1 VQVVEGSQI
10 SASTFGRGNSGSV
23 RILAGDRILFSGIR
37 PDGVSS
43 SAAFSNVNSG
53 AVGNGGN
60 LRLAAPIIEIREGA
74 QLSAS
79 TFGRGNA
86 GRIRVVASDRLT
98 LSGISPTEQFT
109 SAILSRVEAGAVGNS
124 GGIAL
129 LATVVEVRDGAQV
142 SAATLGRGNAG
153 NVRVQS
159 ETRITF
165 AGTSADG
172 RFRSA
177 AFSTVGSQ
185 ATGRGGDLRFITP
198 VLEFLDGTG
207 FSAST
212 FGNGDAGD
220 VRIRVG
226 DRFTLAGTSADGQ
239 FSSVGFSRVEE
250 NAIGSGGDLIISA
263 QRLDLRDGAGLT
275 TSTRGIGGAGDIRI
289 RVSDRLTITGN
300 LPEDPEVQSG
310 LFSQVET
317 TAIGDGGNLN
327 LQAQTL
333 TLDFGVL
340 SARSEGQGTGGNI
353 AIAATDLRLTDQA
366 TISTETF
373 STNGGNILLSIEDL
387 LVLRDNSL
395 ISTEAGTIQ
404 SGGDGGDITL
414 NNADG
419 FIVAVPEENSDI
431 VANAF
436 EGRGG
441 NIRITTQGIF
451 GLEFRDARTPLS
463 DITASSEI
471 GVDGEVEIITPNV
484 DPTQG
489 LVALPTDVVDAT
501 DQIGQVCPRGPGASA
516 QLGRFVVTGRGGIS
530 TSPLDV
536 LDAPEIVVDWLDTR
550 NRPATDPETLPP
562 SQGQPEQP
570 ALVEAR
576 GWVRTGDGRVQ
587 LVATTPRVNG
597 AIASDLS
604 PCPEGISAS

>member
-1 VQVVEGSQI
+1 
-10 SASTFGRGNSGSV
+10 A
-23 RILAGDRILFSGIR
+23 
-37 PDGVSS
+37 
-43 SAAFSNVNSG
+43 
-53 AVGNGGN
+53 
-60 LRLAAPIIEIREGA
+60 
-74 QLSAS
+74 
-79 TFGRGNA
+79 
-86 GRIRVVASDRLT
+86 
-98 LSGISPTEQFT
+98 
-109 SAILSRVEAGAVGNS
+109 SAILSRVETGAVGNS

-129 LATVVEVRDGAQV
+129 SATVVEVRDGAQV
-142 SAATLGRGNAG
+142 SAATLGRGDGG
-153 NVRVQS
+153 NVRVQG

-185 ATGRGGDLRFITP
+185 ATGSGGDLRFIAP

-226 DRFTLAGTSADGQ
+226 DRFTLAGNSADGR

-250 NAIGSGGDLIISA
+250 NAIGSGGDLIIFA
-263 QRLDLRDGAGLT
+263 QRLELRDGAGLT
-275 TSTRGIGGAGDIRI
+275 TSTRGVGGAGDIRI
-289 RVSDRLTITGN
+289 RVGDRLTIVGN
-300 LPEDPEVQSG
+300 LPGDPELPSG
-310 LFSQVET
+310 VFSQVET
-317 TAIGDGGNLN
+317 TAVGDGGNLN

-333 TLDFGVL
+333 ALDFGVL

-353 AIAATDLRLTDQA
+353 AIAATDLRLTNQA

-373 STNGGNILLSIEDL
+373 STDGGNIALSIDDL
-387 LVLRDNSL
+387 LLLRDNSL
-395 ISTEAGTIQ
+395 ISTEAGTTQ
-404 SGGDGGDITL
+404 SGGDGGDITI

-489 LVALPTDVVDAT
+489 LVALPTDVVDAA
-501 DQIGQVCPRGPGASA
+501 DQIGQVCPRGLGASA

-530 TSPLDV
+530 SSPLDV
-536 LDAPEIVVDWLDTR
+536 LDAPDIVVDWLDTR
-550 NRPATDPETLPP
+550 NQPSTAIEAQSQ

-587 LVATTPRVNG
+587 LVATVPGANG
-597 AIASDLS
+597 TIASGLS
-604 PCPEGISAS
+604 PCPSQSFAP